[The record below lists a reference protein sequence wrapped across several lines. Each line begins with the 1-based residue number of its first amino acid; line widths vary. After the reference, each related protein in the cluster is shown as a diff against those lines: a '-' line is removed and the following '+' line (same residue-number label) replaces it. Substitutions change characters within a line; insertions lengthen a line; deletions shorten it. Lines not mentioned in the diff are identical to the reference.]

1 MDQARV
7 QHRPLINLAADAALQ
22 EPQSTIVRC
31 GKYLLSP

>member
-7 QHRPLINLAADAALQ
+7 QPLVNLAVDAALQ
-22 EPQSTIVRC
+22 EPQSTTVRC